1 LYDHCVGGIG
11 FFAATPAVRYT
22 ASMIAFL
29 LIAML
34 TALRTRT
41 SSNGFFVTL
50 YAR

>member
-1 LYDHCVGGIG
+1 MPV
-11 FFAATPAVRYT
+11 PRNT

-41 SSNGFFVTL
+41 SSNGFLVVL
-50 YAR
+50 